1 MGVIVILLSFI
12 IICIGYILSLLL
24 WVIYYL
30 ILSGLMGAIID
41 QNINHRISMD
51 HGLTVNLG
59 SKLVSSFG
67 MDKRKAY
74 PTDSRRGSLCV
85 SSGGLNQFDHPLI
98 HGQKKGQ
105 FEKIGDISIRN
116 ANWRSQS
123 LSRPFPCLVKFS
135 RFLIKST
142 SSSLGLF
149 RPLRFSASPPVGSV
163 HLDYCSW

>member
-98 HGQKKGQ
+98 HGQKKRA
-105 FEKIGDISIRN
+105 IRED
-116 ANWRSQS
+116 W
-123 LSRPFPCLVKFS
+123 
-135 RFLIKST
+135 
-142 SSSLGLF
+142 
-149 RPLRFSASPPVGSV
+149 
-163 HLDYCSW
+163 